1 MNNEWLILN
10 IVAPQIHR
18 WPNLLWFSI
27 VWSIA
32 TGYLLGLN
40 QIKHWYVVIILINYF
55 YHQMIVTFHCWKNMN
70 ILEKILFY
78 FYYSTSWSR
87 LFGLEVVSKWMLWK
101 LQPFKLLFLVS
112 YTVNLSK
119 FGIIIIIVVVVWI
132 DISIFELM
140 TFVIRWFCFI
150 IRLKH

>member
-1 MNNEWLILN
+1 
-10 IVAPQIHR
+10 
-18 WPNLLWFSI
+18 
-27 VWSIA
+27 
-32 TGYLLGLN
+32 
-40 QIKHWYVVIILINYF
+40 
-55 YHQMIVTFHCWKNMN
+55 MN

-140 TFVIRWFCFI
+140 TFVI
-150 IRLKH
+150 